1 MGGVG
6 SAAAEVTGATRSSE
20 ARPVRPARQRPDP
33 QGWEA
38 GGGARGW
45 GAGGFMGTGR
55 QCGETRTF
63 WTGRRHSN
71 VSHRVPRS
79 RTLKNGENGDFD
91 LMRISLQINFFF
103 FFRRGRME
111 GKRKGRKEGRR
122 RKESWVG
129 GAAGRA
135 PTGGGRGGRDALGP
149 PASAPRAAPSVM
161 TGRRL
166 RSRRTSA
173 HHASCP
179 QTSPPRPQDPLPPPG
194 AVSRPFA
201 K

>member
-1 MGGVG
+1 MWGDEDVPDGMG
-6 SAAAEVTGATRSSE
+6 
-20 ARPVRPARQRPDP
+20 
-33 QGWEA
+33 
-38 GGGARGW
+38 
-45 GAGGFMGTGR
+45 
-55 QCGETRTF
+55 
-63 WTGRRHSN
+63 RHSN
-71 VSHRVPRS
+71 MSHRVPRS

-91 LMRISLQINFFF
+91 LMRILLQINFFF
-103 FFRRGRME
+103 FQ
-111 GKRKGRKEGRR
+111 KRQDGRKEEREEG
-122 RKESWVG
+122 RKEEEGELG
-129 GAAGRA
+129 G
-135 PTGGGRGGRDALGP
+135 GGGRESPDRRRAGGGRDALGP

>member
-1 MGGVG
+1 MG
-6 SAAAEVTGATRSSE
+6 
-20 ARPVRPARQRPDP
+20 PARRRPDP
-33 QGWEA
+33 QGREA

-71 VSHRVPRS
+71 VSHRVPQS

-91 LMRISLQINFFF
+91 LMRILLQINFFF
-103 FFRRGRME
+103 RR
-111 GKRKGRKEGRR
+111 GRKEGGGRR
-122 RKESWVG
+122 AGRGWG
-129 GAAGRA
+129 GARRT